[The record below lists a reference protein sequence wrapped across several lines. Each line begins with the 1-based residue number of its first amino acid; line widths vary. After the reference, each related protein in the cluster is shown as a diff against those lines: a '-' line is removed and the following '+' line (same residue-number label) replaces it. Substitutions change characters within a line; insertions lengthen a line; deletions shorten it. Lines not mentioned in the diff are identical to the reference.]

1 MPTLLSLSPMS
12 EGGPADVAR
21 AAMAAVQEGRRE
33 DWLGS
38 FADDA
43 RVEDPVGHV
52 PPIVGRGALAQFWDV
67 GIAPLTSVKF
77 DVSREW
83 EAGEEAMLLATVTV
97 VVPNGTEV
105 SYDGTFNYAI
115 ENGRIASLRAFWDM
129 PAVAAAFTA

>member
-1 MPTLLSLSPMS
+1 
-12 EGGPADVAR
+12 VAR
-21 AAMAAVQEGRRE
+21 AAMAAVREGRRE

-52 PPIVGRGALAQFWDV
+52 PPIVGQQALAQFWDL
-67 GIAPLTSVKF
+67 GIAPLTSVRF

-97 VVPNGTEV
+97 VAPNGTEV
-105 SYDGTFNYAI
+105 SYDGTFNYTI
-115 ENGRIASLRAFWDM
+115 EDARIVSLRAFWDM
-129 PAVAAAFTA
+129 PAVAAALTA

>member
-1 MPTLLSLSPMS
+1 MNDPTSPA
-12 EGGPADVAR
+12 EVAR
-21 AAMAAVQEGRRE
+21 SAMAAVQGGRR
-33 DWLGS
+33 DAWLDC

-52 PPIVGRGALAQFWDV
+52 PAIVGREGLAQFWDA
-67 GIAPLTSVKF
+67 GIASLASIQF
-77 DVSREW
+77 DIGRIW

-97 VVPNGTEV
+97 VAANGVEV

-115 ENGRIASLRAFWDM
+115 DGAGRIASLRAFWDL